1 MTIRCMLTAWVG
13 GSGCHSARHRD
24 VFQSSSRV
32 RNECLVHC
40 QQPHVLSRDLWIR
53 ISIWQS
59 LQPRISDHH
68 LQLSPVSPAWTAGMF
83 TVWERLHTR
92 LAAADGIDQYHDD
105 VLDYE
110 QFAVRVAQK
119 DIPDLPQIL
128 NNIGTRERAELQR
141 GLVELHRALMWGP
154 APFDAVRVAPE
165 RRGLAYNYTIESL
178 RRSYR
183 NFVIDRTL
191 INRTAV
197 VQPLSIVEA

>member
-1 MTIRCMLTAWVG
+1 M
-13 GSGCHSARHRD
+13 CH
-24 VFQSSSRV
+24 
-32 RNECLVHC
+32 
-40 QQPHVLSRDLWIR
+40 
-53 ISIWQS
+53 S
-59 LQPRISDHH
+59 LQPNFLAHH
-68 LQLSPVSPAWTAGMF
+68 LHNPPASPAQRSGMSMAC
-83 TVWERLHTR
+83 RLHITI
-92 LAAADGIDQYHDD
+92 AAADGIDQYHED

-110 QFAVRVAQK
+110 RFAVRVAQK

-178 RRSYR
+178 KRSYR
-183 NFVIDRTL
+183 NFVIERTL

-197 VQPLSIVEA
+197 AQPLFEA